1 MANNVGELVKRANQ
15 LAAECE
21 KNKDFKQAIEL
32 YIKAINLDPKNTLAV
47 TSLCA
52 LYFKQGNMGLV
63 EKILVGAIKLSPTNE
78 FFHFQLGKLYG
89 TQSKYPKAV
98 EHLLQALKINE
109 NFREIYLNLAHAY
122 TEMHEYVTALDYARE
137 GIKKFPDYAK
147 LYNNIAFI
155 LRAMGDIEGGLRY
168 QEISVAR
175 QPLDYSLFS
184 NYLFYLSQT
193 STVSPEEYLE
203 KAKEYGRR
211 VSQGIKQYETWPGL
225 ASKEKLRIGFVSGDL
240 RNHPVSFFIENW
252 LGLIDKTKFELV
264 AYYNF
269 YQNDEKTLSL
279 HSMFTEWYPV
289 TALSDAE
296 LAEKI
301 YKDQI
306 HILIDLSGHTAHNR
320 LPAFAW
326 KPAPIQIS
334 WVGFPT
340 STGLEQMDYMMPNQN
355 MSPPEFDHHYLE
367 KQWHLPS
374 AGCLKPPAVDIEVND
389 LPALKNGYITFGS
402 LHSVTK
408 LTDQVLET
416 WSQILKQ
423 VPDSKLL
430 FKCKELKEAKTQ
442 EKLLEKMVNLGIES
456 DRILIEGPCP
466 LQEYFKAYHS
476 IDIGLDP
483 FPYNSGTVGYHSVW
497 MGVPYVALAGDRLLS
512 RVGYSNI
519 QLVGLEQFAAES
531 IEEYIQIA
539 VEVTSDLEKLQTIRQ
554 KLRPTSLESGLY
566 DGNKMASDLETA
578 FKDMWQL
585 FLNNN
590 ENKGN

>member
-1 MANNVGELVKRANQ
+1 MTSNVSGLVKRATQ

-21 KNKDFKQAIEL
+21 KKKDFKQAIEL
-32 YIKAINLDPKNTLAV
+32 YIKAINLEPTNTLAV

-52 LYFKQGNMGLV
+52 IYFNMGKHDVV
-63 EKILVGAIKLSPTNE
+63 EKILLGVIKIAPNNCY
-78 FFHFQLGKLYG
+78 FYFQLGKLYT
-89 TQSKYPKAV
+89 TQRQFDKAID
-98 EHLLQALKINE
+98 QFLKSFKLNKDLKE
-109 NFREIYLNLAHAY
+109 NYLNLAHAY
-122 TEMHEYVTALDYARE
+122 AEKHEYVTALEYAQE
-137 GIKKFPDYAK
+137 GIKKYPDYAK
-147 LYNNIAFI
+147 LYNNIAYI
-155 LRAMGDIEGGLRY
+155 LRALGDIEGAFRY
-168 QEISVAR
+168 QEISVDKNPR
-175 QPLDYSLFS
+175 EFSLFS
-184 NYLFYLSQT
+184 NYLFYLSQ
-193 STVSPEEYLE
+193 SPFVSPEEYLE
-203 KAKEYGRR
+203 KAKEYGCR

-269 YQNDEKTLSL
+269 SQNDEKTLSL
-279 HSMFTEWYPV
+279 HSMFSEWYPV

-301 YKDQI
+301 HKDHI

-340 STGLEQMDYMMPNQN
+340 STGLEQMDYMMPNRN

-367 KQWHLPS
+367 KQWYLPS
-374 AGCLKPPAVDIEVND
+374 AGCLKPPEVDIDVND
-389 LPALKNGYITFGS
+389 LPAIKNRYITFGS
-402 LHSVTK
+402 FHSVTK
-408 LTDQVLET
+408 LTDQVLTT
-416 WSQILKQ
+416 WSEILKRL
-423 VPDSKLL
+423 PDSKIL
-430 FKCKELKEAKTQ
+430 FKCKELKELKTQ
-442 EKLLEKMVNLGIES
+442 EVLLEKMVNLGIEP

-539 VEVTSDLEKLQTIRQ
+539 VDVASDLENLQSIRQ
-554 KLRPTSLESGLY
+554 KLRQTSLDSGLY
-566 DGNKMASDLETA
+566 DGSKMALDLETA
-578 FKDMWQL
+578 FESMWQQ

-590 ENKGN
+590 DNTDK